1 MKIKTPSVWRALKI
15 SVILHAETPRSS
27 SLSWFSLRNRFVI
40 SLAKGIL
47 VSLSIWCYNILTI
60 TWLFVLDLSGIVAK
74 VFNKLGPGAIAGIV
88 IAGILIVLIVIDLF
102 CCFFNK
108 CGIFFCCQ
116 QALCGGGGGDG
127 KKDDCKSNDFIEEL
141 RRSIESFEI
150 VSVLL
155 CYTRYDWYR
164 KPTPLF

>member
-1 MKIKTPSVWRALKI
+1 M
-15 SVILHAETPRSS
+15 
-27 SLSWFSLRNRFVI
+27 
-40 SLAKGIL
+40 
-47 VSLSIWCYNILTI
+47 TI

-116 QALCGGGGGDG
+116 QALCGGGGGNGKEDDYMDG
-127 KKDDCKSNDFIEEL
+127 KATEMEK
-141 RRSIESFEI
+141 
-150 VSVLL
+150 
-155 CYTRYDWYR
+155 
-164 KPTPLF
+164 KPIAEKV

>member
-1 MKIKTPSVWRALKI
+1 MPFSSAKWNNTRKNKIP
-15 SVILHAETPRSS
+15 
-27 SLSWFSLRNRFVI
+27 
-40 SLAKGIL
+40 
-47 VSLSIWCYNILTI
+47 
-60 TWLFVLDLSGIVAK
+60 GIVAK

-127 KKDDCKSNDFIEEL
+127 KKDDYMDGKATEMEK
-141 RRSIESFEI
+141 
-150 VSVLL
+150 
-155 CYTRYDWYR
+155 
-164 KPTPLF
+164 KPIAEKV